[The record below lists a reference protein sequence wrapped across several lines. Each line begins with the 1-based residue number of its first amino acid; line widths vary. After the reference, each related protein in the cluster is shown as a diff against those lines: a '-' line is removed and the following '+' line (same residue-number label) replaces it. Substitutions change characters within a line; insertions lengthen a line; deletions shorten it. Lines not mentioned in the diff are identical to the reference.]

1 MIKVLNCSNS
11 KSLKNLTKFLELR
24 RSVENKEVKI
34 VSKILKDI
42 KKNKYKALAKYENK
56 FSNNSQIKISQKKNK

>member
-24 RSVENKEVKI
+24 RSGENKELKI

-42 KKNKYKALAKYENK
+42 KKNKYKALVKYENK
-56 FSNNSQIKISQKKNK
+56 FSNNSQIKISQKK